1 MIMDGQNKKSTRPE
15 WMEIISRYNKPDP
28 LKSWWQIINSVG
40 SYLILWVIMVKSFE
54 ISYWLTLAIS
64 VIAAGFLVRIFIIFH
79 DCGHGSFFRSRRMNT
94 IVGIITGL
102 FVFTPYH
109 RWHRDHHIHHQT
121 VGNLDKRGTGDV
133 KTLTV
138 EEYHNLSGWQRFG
151 YRLYRNPFF
160 LFGIAPILLFAVL
173 YRFTKKY
180 MSWREKLYIL
190 LTNLALAGMIALLIW
205 AIGWKAYLLIQLPV
219 LYIATVHGVWLF
231 YVQHQFR
238 HVLWTDSGNWDYMT
252 VALKGSSLFKLPAVL
267 NWFTGSIGY
276 HHIHHLSPGIPNYNL
291 KRCHLENSIFRQI
304 KPITFMSA
312 FESLLLRLWDEKRGM
327 LITFRE
333 RRNAKVEAG

>member
-1 MIMDGQNKKSTRPE
+1 MDGQKIQSTRPE
-15 WMEIISRYNKPDP
+15 WMEIISRYNKPVP
-28 LKSWWQIINSVG
+28 LKSWRQIINSVG
-40 SYLILWVIMVKSFE
+40 SYLILWFLMVKSLE
-54 ISYWLTLAIS
+54 ISYWLTLILS
-64 VIAAGFLVRIFIIFH
+64 VFAAGFLVRIFIIFH
-79 DCGHGSFFRSRRMNT
+79 DCGHGSFFRSKRMNT
-94 IVGIITGL
+94 VVGIITGL

-133 KTLTV
+133 MTLTV

-180 MSWREKLYIL
+180 MSWRERLYIL
-190 LTNLALAGMIALLIW
+190 LTNLALAGMIALVIW

-238 HVLWTDSGNWDYMT
+238 HVKWTDSGNWDYMT
-252 VALKGSSLFKLPAVL
+252 VALKGSSLFKLPVIL

-291 KRCHLENSIFRQI
+291 KRCHLENSLFWQV

-312 FESLLLRLWDEKRGM
+312 FESLLLRLYDEKREM

-333 RRNAKVEAG
+333 RRNAKVDAG